1 VHEVKHDGYRLIVR
15 RDGEAV
21 RLFTRRGY
29 DWTDRY
35 PAISN
40 AAAKLKAR
48 SFTLD
53 GEAVVA
59 GADGVA
65 VFDALHRRGRVTDA
79 ILQAFDLLELDGVD
93 YRPLPLRQ
101 RKDRL
106 ARLLARVQVGIAINE
121 HTDEDGAAILHRHQ
135 RAAQSNRIK

>member
-1 VHEVKHDGYRLIVR
+1 VR
-15 RDGEAV
+15 RDGETV

-35 PAISN
+35 PAL
-40 AAAKLKAR
+40 AAAATKLRAK

-65 VFDALHRRGRVTDA
+65 VRAATPLDALK
-79 ILQAFDLLELDGVD
+79 AFVEVFGCPVKIGDKKSLFTEADTF
-93 YRPLPLRQ
+93 PLGTEVSHSGEPNG
-101 RKDRL
+101 DRF
-106 ARLLARVQVGIAINE
+106 QIG
-121 HTDEDGAAILHRHQ
+121 
-135 RAAQSNRIK
+135 SRIGFPSF

>member
-1 VHEVKHDGYRLIVR
+1 MNQTRGYRLIVR

-35 PAISN
+35 PAIAT
-40 AAAKLKAR
+40 AAAKVRAK

-59 GADGVA
+59 GAA
-65 VFDALHRRGRVTDA
+65 V
-79 ILQAFDLLELDGVD
+79 
-93 YRPLPLRQ
+93 
-101 RKDRL
+101 
-106 ARLLARVQVGIAINE
+106 
-121 HTDEDGAAILHRHQ
+121 
-135 RAAQSNRIK
+135 